1 MEQTLS
7 GVNYSVERDDCNV
20 NVWLAENGK
29 NIELLYSEDIYKLRA
44 NYADY
49 YQQAGLTLEQFLTDA
64 VMYGQLAVMMQD
76 CFMLQ
81 CQRPLDEQEALH
93 LKHYGGLT
101 DTGIHFCADKELS
114 DSEKFICALITCD
127 NCDYGLTSKTLN
139 KLFGWTTYK
148 ARKVA
153 RSVQHKV
160 VVSLVSEISEG
171 YFGKGWILTG
181 AMRRFVSS
189 YKYKVSESKK
199 SGV

>member
-1 MEQTLS
+1 MKAIGIDYSLEQDS
-7 GVNYSVERDDCNV
+7 DNV
-20 NVWLAENGK
+20 NVWLVKDDK
-29 NIELLYSEDIYKLRA
+29 NVELLYSEDCCKLRA
-44 NYADY
+44 NFADY
-49 YQQAGLTLEQFLTDA
+49 YQQAGLTLEQFLTGA

-93 LKHYGGLT
+93 LKHYGVQPFS
-101 DTGIHFCADKELS
+101 GIDFCADRELS

-127 NCDYGLTSKTLN
+127 NSDYGLTRKTLN

-160 VVSLVSEISEG
+160 VVSLVSDSSEG
-171 YFGKGWILTG
+171 YFGKGWMLTG
-181 AMRRFVSS
+181 AMRRFVGS
-189 YKYKVSESKK
+189 YKRKVSESRKI
-199 SGV
+199 GV

>member
-1 MEQTLS
+1 MKAI
-7 GVNYSVERDDCNV
+7 GINYSLEQDSDNV
-20 NVWLAENGK
+20 NVWLVKDGK
-29 NIELLYSEDIYKLRA
+29 DVELLYSEDCCKLRA
-44 NYADY
+44 NFADY

-93 LKHYGGLT
+93 LKHYGVQPFS
-101 DTGIHFCADKELS
+101 GIDFCADRELS

-127 NCDYGLTSKTLN
+127 NSDYGLTSKTLN

-148 ARKVA
+148 SRKVA

-160 VVSLVSEISEG
+160 VVSLVSDSSEG
-171 YFGKGWILTG
+171 YFGKGWMLTG
-181 AMRRFVSS
+181 AMRRFVGS
-189 YKYKVSESKK
+189 YKHKVSESRK
-199 SGV
+199 SGA

>member
-1 MEQTLS
+1 MKAIGIDYSLEQDS
-7 GVNYSVERDDCNV
+7 DNV
-20 NVWLAENGK
+20 NVWLVKDGK
-29 NIELLYSEDIYKLRA
+29 DVELLYSEDCCKLRA
-44 NYADY
+44 NFADY

-93 LKHYGGLT
+93 LKHYGVQPFS
-101 DTGIHFCADKELS
+101 GIDFCADRELS

-127 NCDYGLTSKTLN
+127 NSDYGLTSKMLN

-160 VVSLVSEISEG
+160 VVSLVSDSSGG
-171 YFGKGWILTG
+171 YFGKGWMLTG
-181 AMRRFVSS
+181 AMRRFVGS
-189 YKYKVSESKK
+189 YKHKVSESRK